1 MHRLLPHFRSPGII
15 AAIDAFLCDN
25 PQKTEVLR
33 MLSKGLRGDWG
44 PQMPPSGRPAA
55 NYLGSMAARRKCR
68 SRCKNEVLAGRM
80 IGGPG

>member
-1 MHRLLPHFRSPGII
+1 MHRLFPHFRTPITIVGN
-15 AAIDAFLCDN
+15 DAFLCED
-25 PQKTEVLR
+25 PQKAEVLR
-33 MLSKGLRGDWG
+33 MLSKGLRGVWG

-55 NYLGSMAARRKCR
+55 NYLGSIAARRKCR